1 MLDFVFQNTG
11 KILFG
16 ENHLN
21 QLALEIN
28 NYGHRVLL
36 VYGGGSIKK
45 SGLYDEVVKL
55 LNDNDIFFT
64 ELAGVTANP
73 RISKVREGVKL
84 CRDND
89 LDFILAVGGGSVID
103 CAKAIAGGFYYENDP
118 WDFFIHKAWVTKALP
133 IGAILTIAATGTEM
147 NLNAVISN
155 EESLEKKGTGSPFL
169 IPKFSVLNPAYTYT
183 VSSYQT
189 AAGVADIMSHI
200 FEQYFSPTP
209 NTFLQDRISEA
220 ILKTCI
226 NYAPIAIKEP
236 NNYEAR
242 ANIMWASTLALNG
255 LLSTGKLTDWATHMI
270 EHEVSAMY
278 DTTHGAGLA
287 VLTPHWMEYVLND
300 KTVGKLKTYARNIWH
315 IMGDD
320 GYEIAREGIKKTA
333 EFFEKLGLPTQ
344 LREIGVKEDTLA
356 TIAKNATL
364 DGPLGRFK
372 ELKENDILAILK
384 NAY

>member
-1 MLDFVFQNTG
+1 MLDFVFRNTG

-16 ENHLN
+16 EGHLP
-21 QLALEIN
+21 QIASEIKN
-28 NYGHRVLL
+28 CGKRVLL

-55 LNDNDIFFT
+55 LNENDIFFT
-64 ELAGVTANP
+64 ELAGVSANP
-73 RISKVREGVKL
+73 RISKVREGIKL

-118 WDFFIHKAWVTKALP
+118 WDFFTHQARITKALP
-133 IGAILTIAATGTEM
+133 IGTILTIAATGTEM

-155 EESLEKKGTGSPFL
+155 EESLEKKGTGSPLL
-169 IPKFSVLNPAYTYT
+169 IPKFSVLNPTYTYT

-209 NTFLQDRISEA
+209 KTFLQDRISEA

-287 VLTPHWMEYVLND
+287 VLTPHWMEEVLDD
-300 KTVGKLKTYARNIWH
+300 KTVEKLKTYARNIWH

-320 GYEIAREGIKKTA
+320 DYKVAREGIKKTG
-333 EFFEKLGLPTQ
+333 EFFKKLGLPTQ
-344 LREIGVKEDTLA
+344 LREMGVKEDTLA

-364 DGPLGRFK
+364 NGPLGRFK
-372 ELKENDILAILK
+372 ELNENDVLAILK
-384 NAY
+384 KAY